1 MSVCT
6 PSLDLMRPDRRRGVS
21 AALSLLVVLGIVLI
35 GPGTARAHTGFE
47 SSTPSEADVVDEP
60 VGLVTIRFT
69 GEAKP
74 VGDGFVALT
83 AAGVVQEPVGVETL
97 DDKLFSIRF
106 DPPLAGGQIGV
117 RWNVQAADAHPIEGS
132 FSFSVTAPSPTTAA
146 PTTIPATTI
155 EPAASSVDSRTDS
168 SVAVEPDGEPTA
180 AEPDGERVAVAAEA
194 AATPPQSLDEF
205 LAVDNSAPGQTAAT
219 VGRLIGFL
227 GVVLG
232 LGAFA
237 FVASVLRG
245 RRDEVR
251 HVLTAVRVS
260 GLVIAIGA
268 AIEYVGVARIGGDS
282 LVSEWSS
289 GPGFAA
295 VLRVLGGIGLAAGV
309 AGTISATR
317 GPRAVNRPP
326 VARSLSAAVVDDM
339 RTEDP
344 RATEDAPIVRWTPDA
359 RSWPAF
365 CGVVLVIV
373 SFWFDG
379 HTVSKG
385 FRPLH
390 ALVNSVHVAAGA
402 VWVGGV
408 VTMAAII
415 WNRYRSG
422 HRMRVVE
429 LVVRFSKIATVALA
443 AVVVAGAIMAFLV
456 LDSFGE
462 LTGTPWGRIL
472 LLKTAAVGLAIVGGA
487 YNHFRLLPALD
498 ADPES
503 PELLGELRATVTAE
517 AIMLV
522 FVVTVT
528 AWLVAAAS

>member
-1 MSVCT
+1 M
-6 PSLDLMRPDRRRGVS
+6 
-21 AALSLLVVLGIVLI
+21 
-35 GPGTARAHTGFE
+35 
-47 SSTPSEADVVDEP
+47 
-60 VGLVTIRFT
+60 
-69 GEAKP
+69 
-74 VGDGFVALT
+74 
-83 AAGVVQEPVGVETL
+83 
-97 DDKLFSIRF
+97 
-106 DPPLAGGQIGV
+106 
-117 RWNVQAADAHPIEGS
+117 
-132 FSFSVTAPSPTTAA
+132 
-146 PTTIPATTI
+146 
-155 EPAASSVDSRTDS
+155 
-168 SVAVEPDGEPTA
+168 
-180 AEPDGERVAVAAEA
+180 
-194 AATPPQSLDEF
+194 
-205 LAVDNSAPGQTAAT
+205 
-219 VGRLIGFL
+219 
-227 GVVLG
+227 LG

-317 GPRAVNRPP
+317 GPRAVNRSP